1 MVDFKENEIIFNENK
16 KSRAIIVKGVGD
28 TNVRFSKCC
37 NPVPMDKIVAF
48 VTRGRGVSLHRENCK
63 NIINLSEENKKRLI
77 EARWQ
82 NNISAISY
90 YVKIKLVCDD
100 IMGILT
106 RITETFLA
114 EKIKIQVINSYIKHG
129 KMIFDLGFNIENTF
143 KLKSLCVKLEAI
155 NGIQEI
161 IRENTYD

>member
-1 MVDFKENEIIFNENK
+1 
-16 KSRAIIVKGVGD
+16 
-28 TNVRFSKCC
+28 
-37 NPVPMDKIVAF
+37 
-48 VTRGRGVSLHRENCK
+48 
-63 NIINLSEENKKRLI
+63 
-77 EARWQ
+77 
-82 NNISAISY
+82 
-90 YVKIKLVCDD
+90 
-100 IMGILT
+100 MGILT